1 MVQLNLIQIRKHE
14 AMYLRSKGILV
25 PQYNR
30 DHKTKYL
37 VVENKQILKLL
48 SDYRESITLESHF

>member
-1 MVQLNLIQIRKHE
+1 MVQLNLIQIREHE
-14 AMYLRSKGILV
+14 AMYLRSKGFFV

-37 VVENKQILKLL
+37 AIENEQILKLL
-48 SDYRESITLESHF
+48 NEYRESITLESHF

>member
-1 MVQLNLIQIRKHE
+1 MIQIREHE
-14 AMYLRSKGILV
+14 AMYLRSKGFFV

-37 VVENKQILKLL
+37 AIENEQILKLL
-48 SDYRESITLESHF
+48 NEYRESITLESHF